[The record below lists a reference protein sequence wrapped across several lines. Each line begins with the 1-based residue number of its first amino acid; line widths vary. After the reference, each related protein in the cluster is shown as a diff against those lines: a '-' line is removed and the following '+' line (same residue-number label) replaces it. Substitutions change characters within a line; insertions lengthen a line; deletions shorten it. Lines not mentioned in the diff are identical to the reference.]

1 MHAGWRGWIGPRTVG
16 TGVAGSGREIGCEEV
31 VVLKVPGLVH
41 GSVVIGVFGWVWV
54 GLTSE

>member
-1 MHAGWRGWIGPRTVG
+1 VG
-16 TGVAGSGREIGCEEV
+16 TGVAGSGRGIGCEEV

>member
-1 MHAGWRGWIGPRTVG
+1 VG
-16 TGVAGSGREIGCEEV
+16 TGVAGSGRGIGCKGA

-41 GSVVIGVFGWVWV
+41 GSVVIGVVGWVWV